1 MKIEEAKRILKEEEK
16 RKKYLANLRRAQ
28 KHRKL
33 AQYYNVNS
41 AFGNTWA
48 MFYCIIG
55 GRKTGKSYSVTRFL
69 CNQKRKKGDGCKNYW
84 MRISDTSIKAMLANK
99 ASKLVDPDL
108 QQEFKLELTTKGM
121 EVFNRGKPFMT
132 CVPLSAFAK
141 LKGVAFYDKNYKGEY
156 NIVLDEF
163 QLEQGERRTSFDI
176 LYNFIGMIENIARTT
191 KNKIRIIL
199 SGNTLE
205 EASTIMKAFNFLP
218 ERFGRFY
225 LKRKKCLIDNIEPT
239 EEYLKDREG
248 TAQSILGGDDMS
260 NYTNELKKDLSLID
274 KSRLIT
280 PRILIKFGK
289 ERKNQYLVWDN
300 NKITRYKGQPVK
312 VVYSMRPYLDSVYSP
327 DRKQTIIDIFDA
339 KGFKFDS
346 LITLSYFQ
354 AEMQQI
360 RK

>member
-1 MKIEEAKRILKEEEK
+1 MIKKIRALYYDCIRSLKNLDSAKELTK
-16 RKKYLANLRRAQ
+16 
-28 KHRKL
+28 
-33 AQYYNVNS
+33 VNS
-41 AFGNTWA
+41 HEA
-48 MFYCIIG
+48 
-55 GRKTGKSYSVTRFL
+55 L
-69 CNQKRKKGDGCKNYW
+69 
-84 MRISDTSIKAMLANK
+84 
-99 ASKLVDPDL
+99 
-108 QQEFKLELTTKGM
+108 
-121 EVFNRGKPFMT
+121 
-132 CVPLSAFAK
+132 
-141 LKGVAFYDKNYKGEY
+141 
-156 NIVLDEF
+156 
-163 QLEQGERRTSFDI
+163 I
-176 LYNFIGMIENIARTT
+176 LI
-191 KNKIRIIL
+191 
-199 SGNTLE
+199 
-205 EASTIMKAFNFLP
+205 
-218 ERFGRFY
+218 GRFY

-274 KSRLIT
+274 KSRLKT

-354 AEMQQI
+354 EEMQQI